1 LSFAGFCAIFVNA
14 RCHEGTRGD
23 HRFASPWF
31 PQGHDSDLG
40 KHGET
45 THIPTITLRT
55 ANHQLPPGEA
65 EVFLWDSNL
74 TGFGLRL
81 RRGSGGKIIRNW
93 VIGYRAHGK
102 QRRMIVG
109 SAEVLS
115 PAQAREQARKDLAS
129 VALGE
134 DPQAEKAGRRGRD
147 ELTFRN
153 VAQQFVDTKG
163 GVKPRSIWLLKTY
176 LLNGPYLRPLHTVA
190 VDKVSRGEI
199 SARLLA
205 VQKANGAPT
214 AVAVRSAVNNL
225 FVWAMQMGYVDANPC
240 IGAFQPQRAE
250 PRSRVLTDLE
260 LATIWNGVRENEF
273 GRIIRLLVL
282 TGARRQEVGSMRWS
296 ELDLDGGTW
305 TLPKERSKNRR
316 EHTLPI
322 TPMMRSIL
330 ETVPQRVGHEYL
342 FGLKAGFT
350 NWSLYKRVLDE
361 RLGLPSWGLHDIRR
375 TVATRMADIGIA
387 PHIIEEILNHRSGHR
402 RGVAGTYNRSVYAN
416 EVRAAMLMWSD
427 HVRALVEGGEAKI
440 VALRG

>member
-1 LSFAGFCAIFVNA
+1 M
-14 RCHEGTRGD
+14 
-23 HRFASPWF
+23 
-31 PQGHDSDLG
+31 
-40 KHGET
+40 
-45 THIPTITLRT
+45 PTIKLRT
-55 ANHQLPPGEA
+55 ANHQLPSGEA
-65 EVFLWDSNL
+65 DVFLWDSDL

-93 VIGYRAHGK
+93 TVGYRSHGR
-102 QRRMIVG
+102 QRRMIIG

-115 PAQAREQARKDLAS
+115 PVQAREQARKLLAS

-134 DPQAEKAGRRGRD
+134 DPQAEKAGRRDRD
-147 ELTFRN
+147 ELTFRY

-176 LLNGPYLRPLHTVA
+176 LLNGPYLRPLHTIA
-190 VDKVSRGEI
+190 VDKVSRGDI

-225 FVWAMQMGYVDANPC
+225 FVWAMQMAYVDANPC
-240 IGAFQPQRAE
+240 IGAFRPQRAE
-250 PRSRVLTDLE
+250 PRSRVLTDPE
-260 LATIWNGVRENEF
+260 LATIWNGVSDNEF

-282 TGARRQEVGSMRWS
+282 SGARRQEIGSLRWA
-296 ELDLDGGTW
+296 ELDFDRGTW

-322 TPMMRSIL
+322 TPAMRSIL

-361 RLGLPSWGLHDIRR
+361 RLGLPSWSPHDIRR

-387 PHIIEEILNHRSGHR
+387 PHTIEEVLNHRSGHR
-402 RGVAGTYNRSVYAN
+402 SGVAGVYNKSVYER
-416 EVRAAMLMWSD
+416 EVRAAMALWSD
-427 HVRALVEGGEAKI
+427 HIAAITSSTERKVLAFEQRADA
-440 VALRG
+440 AS